1 MTVYLSFDLVYLS
14 TPSSSI
20 LFLFIFQ
27 GFTYI
32 APSLLDTLGTSTS
45 REDALN
51 AHQHFRTEEME
62 KQMDD
67 EDIFHKNVMP
77 KKPKLETRVQ
87 KSAPTPVIQC
97 GIYDSRRPV
106 DQFQRGVVI
115 YV

>member
-1 MTVYLSFDLVYLS
+1 LTYQCVDLVYLS

-20 LFLFIFQ
+20 LFLFVFQ

-45 REDALN
+45 REHALN
-51 AHQHFRTEEME
+51 AHQHNRTEEME

-77 KKPKLETRVQ
+77 KKPKLEMRIQ
-87 KSAPTPVIQC
+87 KSTPTPVIQS

-106 DQFQRGVVI
+106 DQFQRGVLINV
-115 YV
+115 